1 LPHDD
6 LSRSKAAPPAPD
18 LIAMLTD
25 PRSLPKLAAIGVMVL
40 IILGSFAYIAGWLT
54 PGLLTPR
61 KFVDGLEEVNGTHPG
76 FRRNHAKGL
85 CISGFFESNGQG
97 ARLSKATVFEEGRV
111 PVIGRFSLSGGQ
123 PYAADGPAAVRG
135 LGLRF
140 QPSSG
145 QEWRTAMVNLPV
157 FIVSTPQ
164 GFYDNLLAS
173 KPDPATGKSD
183 PEKMKAFLDAHLETV
198 RAFSIIKQQPF
209 SSGFADST
217 FNGLNAFYFVSAD
230 GASTPVRWS
239 MVPVDTFAPEG
250 QAPAD
255 KNYLF
260 DAFIERVRRGPVQWR
275 LIVTVGQPGDPTND
289 ATQPWPDSRAHID
302 MGTLTIDSVQD
313 EEHGRCRDVNFDPL
327 VLPDGIAPSDDPLL
341 SARSAVYSDSFRRR
355 EGENKEQSAVKVSGG
370 SRS

>member
-1 LPHDD
+1 LPHD
-6 LSRSKAAPPAPD
+6 LSRSKAAPPTPD
-18 LIAMLTD
+18 LIAILTD
-25 PRSLPKLAAIGVMVL
+25 PRSLPRLAAIGAMVL
-40 IILGSFAYIAGWLT
+40 IILGSFAYVAGWLS

-61 KFVDGLEEVNGTHPG
+61 KLVDGFQEVNGIHPG

-85 CISGFFESNGQG
+85 CITGFFESNGQG
-97 ARLSKATVFEEGRV
+97 AHLSKATVFQEGRV

-123 PYAADGPAAVRG
+123 PYLADGPAAVRG

-145 QEWRTAMVNLPV
+145 QEWRTGMVNLPV

-173 KPDPATGKSD
+173 KPDPATGKPD
-183 PEKMKAFLDAHLETV
+183 PEKMKAFRAAHPETV
-198 RAFSIIKQQPF
+198 RAFSIIKQKPF

-217 FNGLNAFYFVSAD
+217 FNGLNTFYFVNG

-239 MVPVDTFAPEG
+239 MVPVDAFAPEG
-250 QAPAD
+250 PAPAD

-260 DAFIERVRRGPVQWR
+260 DAFIARVRRGPVQWH
-275 LIVTVGQPGDPTND
+275 LILTVGQAGDPIND
-289 ATQPWPDSRAHID
+289 ATQPWPDGRERID
-302 MGTLTIDSVQD
+302 TGMLTIDSVQD

-327 VLPDGIAPSDDPLL
+327 VLPDGIVPSDDPLL
-341 SARSAVYSDSFRRR
+341 SARSAVYSVSFRRR
-355 EGENKEQSAVKVSGG
+355 ERENKEPSAVKVAQAPGG
-370 SRS
+370 